1 MKVHAYC
8 GCSHFLKSGGLVSSL
23 QLQSCLILSL
33 TRPLFSYLWL
43 ITSPLRVKYVSVYY
57 HFKVLFNY
65 TLQWNNQK
73 RCLKER
79 LEIDAVEVSRVAF
92 GHPFCSL
99 LRRFIKWI
107 YCKYPLVAFRYQ
119 RSTLSILRRP
129 AAAVYTDHCSQ
140 NLFQTWFPRSKWGS
154 FGVFLKSS
162 FSIYLSST

>member
-99 LRRFIKWI
+99 LRRFIK
-107 YCKYPLVAFRYQ
+107 
-119 RSTLSILRRP
+119 
-129 AAAVYTDHCSQ
+129 
-140 NLFQTWFPRSKWGS
+140 
-154 FGVFLKSS
+154 
-162 FSIYLSST
+162 